1 MLDKSVQGREEG
13 RRVATKGVGGSVSG
27 RENCTITVWEGECG
41 DCKAAVASAMSWCEE
56 RMAMNCSKAEQK
68 IEINGAVKK
77 A

>member
-41 DCKAAVASAMSWCEE
+41 DCKAVVASAMS
-56 RMAMNCSKAEQK
+56 
-68 IEINGAVKK
+68 
-77 A
+77 